1 MAAGLV
7 MAGGVASVN
16 GTDIAVDEVVEQ
28 EGSLFAL
35 NIGCASD
42 SGEVAGVNISVEGM
56 TIELPRME
64 WEDEDEDYFLQLVA
78 LEAQDRINEEQ
89 LRELN
94 QLQALRRRSRS
105 HRSYDELLAEQ
116 AFLDAADA
124 LQKAV
129 ERCLHLR
136 KG

>member
-42 SGEVAGVNISVEGM
+42 SG
-56 TIELPRME
+56 
-64 WEDEDEDYFLQLVA
+64 
-78 LEAQDRINEEQ
+78 
-89 LRELN
+89 
-94 QLQALRRRSRS
+94 
-105 HRSYDELLAEQ
+105 
-116 AFLDAADA
+116 
-124 LQKAV
+124 
-129 ERCLHLR
+129 
-136 KG
+136 